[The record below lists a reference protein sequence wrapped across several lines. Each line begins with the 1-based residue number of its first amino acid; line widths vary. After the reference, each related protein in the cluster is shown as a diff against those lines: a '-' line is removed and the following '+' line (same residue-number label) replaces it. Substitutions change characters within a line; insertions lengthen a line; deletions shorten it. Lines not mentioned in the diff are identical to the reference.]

1 MAIQNEPNN
10 ASLYYVK
17 GNIYNELADKTE
29 DATEKAN
36 LKAQAKASYYKCAEI
51 NPDYE
56 YGFIGAGVMYYNDAV
71 VLSEKASNE
80 YDDRKYEALVKE
92 FEQYLKDAIE
102 PFEKAYA
109 VTKSADI
116 KNSVAL
122 YLKNIYYRFSSQS
135 DEYLALYKKYD
146 EIVKQSQ
153 Q

>member
-1 MAIQNEPNN
+1 
-10 ASLYYVK
+10 
-17 GNIYNELADKTE
+17 
-29 DATEKAN
+29 
-36 LKAQAKASYYKCAEI
+36 
-51 NPDYE
+51 
-56 YGFIGAGVMYYNDAV
+56 MYYNDAV